1 MYMQGMFVIILIK
14 EQMHIN
20 ALLWYFETTQILTC
34 FWWVIHPCRFFQI
47 MTLNDTNLRMR
58 TFESLYLNAN
68 FRLSTEAHSLFNG
81 GLNGHFEDLSLA
93 SRPSE
98 LVRQYGDLYNR
109 IRVDA
114 LDALDKIGQLDDLS
128 VLKEKILFSVVV
140 VRGSYEIPIATSRT
154 LPADLKKKCYACRK
168 DLPRS
173 CDCDVSFWVEW
184 SQIFKT

>member
-1 MYMQGMFVIILIK
+1 MSYTPVS
-14 EQMHIN
+14 
-20 ALLWYFETTQILTC
+20 LLS
-34 FWWVIHPCRFFQI
+34 
-47 MTLNDTNLRMR
+47 NLKVSCV
-58 TFESLYLNAN
+58 SLYNLNAN

-98 LVRQYGDLYNR
+98 LVRQYGDLYSR

-114 LDALDKIGQLDDLS
+114 LDALDRIGQLDDLS

-140 VRGSYEIPIATSRT
+140 VRGSYEIPITTSRT
-154 LPADLKKKCYACRK
+154 LPADLKKCYACRK

-184 SQIFKT
+184 S